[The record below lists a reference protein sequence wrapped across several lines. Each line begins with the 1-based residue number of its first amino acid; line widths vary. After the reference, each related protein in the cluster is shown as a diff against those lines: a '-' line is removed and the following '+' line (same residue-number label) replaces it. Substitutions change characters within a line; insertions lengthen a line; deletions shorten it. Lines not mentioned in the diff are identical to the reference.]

1 MEINIVSLNKIILN
15 TNALIQPALLHE
27 TLLFTYVK
35 KLLLLI

>member
-15 TNALIQPALLHE
+15 TNALIQPALLQK
-27 TLLFTYVK
+27 LLFTYVK